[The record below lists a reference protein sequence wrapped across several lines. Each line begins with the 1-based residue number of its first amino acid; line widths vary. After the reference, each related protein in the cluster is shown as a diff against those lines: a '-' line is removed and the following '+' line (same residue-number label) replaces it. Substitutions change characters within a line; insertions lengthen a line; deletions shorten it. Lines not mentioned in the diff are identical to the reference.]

1 MNLIKFININ
11 NKMKLFFK
19 NFSSLILF
27 FNLISFSIQVLK
39 FPFKIKSQS
48 KYSSQ
53 TPNTFLSFSQS
64 QTLSF
69 PVVPNTEDFMCL
81 ELCLSSP
88 KFCRLFAIHGQSF
101 YIWVQD
107 EKNSDKS
114 VEYNKKYNPNKSK
127 TSQVRRILNEYNY
140 DEEQYIKAYSI
151 IDHIYIKDQFLMK
164 GYFLSAIESDSFKGD
179 EGMIGLGYRGTKKE
193 EKYSFIN
200 QLYNNGLIFHRVFTQ
215 SFEKGEQGVI
225 SFGEIP
231 KNIVNDYKNYGRCPV
246 LDKIVDG
253 KRIKNRK
260 WECEI
265 HGIYFGDE
273 YDENKVQK
281 YENTRAS
288 FFSFRPVAL
297 VPKEV
302 FEYFEKNYFQK
313 YINDNI
319 CQKISTLGYDRFG
332 CKKILDDAPKINL
345 VYGDWVMSLSPS
357 KLFSYK
363 KNNELYEFI
372 FYHKHNFETWSLGRP
387 IVRLFHMVYDYQN
400 QEVGFYSKEDVKYI
414 NKENEPMKPK
424 IYEPLPDSEEGINDN
439 DDLEE
444 LNDNDKNK
452 NINKNNVNDII
463 EGIKR
468 ESGITKDSKSNAV
481 KGAEFIQTMFYGFL
495 IIMAILILLF
505 LAFLYYRHKNRPENL
520 SSEYFIK
527 KANELSS
534 NIN

>member
-1 MNLIKFININ
+1 
-11 NKMKLFFK
+11 
-19 NFSSLILF
+19 
-27 FNLISFSIQVLK
+27 
-39 FPFKIKSQS
+39 
-48 KYSSQ
+48 
-53 TPNTFLSFSQS
+53 
-64 QTLSF
+64 
-69 PVVPNTEDFMCL
+69 MCL

-107 EKNSDKS
+107 EKNKDKS
-114 VEYNKKYNPNKSK
+114 IELSKKYNPNKST
-127 TSQVRRILNEYNY
+127 TSQVKRILNEYKY
-140 DEEQYIKAYSI
+140 EEDQYITAYSI

-164 GYFLSAIESDSFKGD
+164 GYFLSAIDSKSFKGD
-179 EGMIGLGYRGTKKE
+179 EGMIGLGYRGSKKE
-193 EKYSFIN
+193 EQYSFIN

-215 SFEKGEQGVI
+215 NFEKGDQGII

-273 YDENKVQK
+273 YDENKVEK

-288 FFSFRPVAL
+288 FFSFRPMAL

-313 YINDNI
+313 YINDGI
-319 CQKISTLGYDRFG
+319 CQKLNTQGYDLFG

-345 VYGDWVMSLSPS
+345 VYGDWVMSLPPN

-363 KNNELYEFI
+363 KNNDLYEFI
-372 FYHKHNFETWSLGRP
+372 FYHKNNFETWSLGRP

-414 NKENEPMKPK
+414 NKENEPIKPK
-424 IYEPLPDSEEGINDN
+424 IYEPLPDSGEGVNDN
-439 DDLEE
+439 DDLDE
-444 LNDNDKNK
+444 LNEEENK
-452 NINKNNVNDII
+452 NMNRNSVNDII
-463 EGIKR
+463 EGIKKD
-468 ESGITKDSKSNAV
+468 SGITKDSKSSTMR
-481 KGAEFIQTMFYGFL
+481 GAELIQKLFYGFL
-495 IIMAILILLF
+495 IIMSILVLIF
-505 LAFLYYRHKNRPENL
+505 LGFLYYRHKHRPENL

-527 KANELSS
+527 KANELSA

>member
-1 MNLIKFININ
+1 
-11 NKMKLFFK
+11 MKLFFK
-19 NFSSLILF
+19 NFSNLLISIT
-27 FNLISFSIQVLK
+27 LISFSLQALN
-39 FPFKIKSQS
+39 FPFKIIS
-48 KYSSQ
+48 KPPSK
-53 TPNTFLSFSQS
+53 TPNTFLSFTESP
-64 QTLSF
+64 TLSF
-69 PVVPNTEDFMCL
+69 PVIPNTEDFMCL

-107 EKNSDKS
+107 EKNKDKS
-114 VEYNKKYNPNKSK
+114 IELSKKYNPNKST
-127 TSQVRRILNEYNY
+127 TSQVKRILNEYKY
-140 DEEQYIKAYSI
+140 EEDQYITAYSI

-164 GYFLSAIESDSFKGD
+164 GYFLSAIDSKSFKGD
-179 EGMIGLGYRGTKKE
+179 EGMIGLGYRGSKKE
-193 EKYSFIN
+193 EQYSFIN

-215 SFEKGEQGVI
+215 NFEKGDQGII

-273 YDENKVQK
+273 YDENKVEK

-288 FFSFRPVAL
+288 FFSFRPMAL

-313 YINDNI
+313 YINDGI
-319 CQKISTLGYDRFG
+319 CQKLNTQGYDLFG

-345 VYGDWVMSLSPS
+345 VYGDWVMSLPPN

-363 KNNELYEFI
+363 KNNDLYEFI
-372 FYHKHNFETWSLGRP
+372 FYHKNNFETWSLGRP

-414 NKENEPMKPK
+414 NKENEPIKPK
-424 IYEPLPDSEEGINDN
+424 IYEPLPDSGEGVNDN
-439 DDLEE
+439 DDLDE
-444 LNDNDKNK
+444 LNEEENK
-452 NINKNNVNDII
+452 NMNRNSVNDII
-463 EGIKR
+463 EGIKKD
-468 ESGITKDSKSNAV
+468 SGITKDSKSSTMR
-481 KGAEFIQTMFYGFL
+481 GAELIQKLFYGFL
-495 IIMAILILLF
+495 IIMAILVLIF
-505 LAFLYYRHKNRPENL
+505 LGFLYYRHKHRPENL

-527 KANELSS
+527 KANELSA

>member
-1 MNLIKFININ
+1 
-11 NKMKLFFK
+11 MKLFFK
-19 NFSSLILF
+19 NFSNLLISIT
-27 FNLISFSIQVLK
+27 LISFSLQALN
-39 FPFKIKSQS
+39 FPFKIIS
-48 KYSSQ
+48 KPPSK
-53 TPNTFLSFSQS
+53 TPNTFLSFAESP
-64 QTLSF
+64 TLSF
-69 PVVPNTEDFMCL
+69 PVIPNTEDFMCL

-107 EKNSDKS
+107 EKNKDKS
-114 VEYNKKYNPNKSK
+114 IELSKKYNPNKST
-127 TSQVRRILNEYNY
+127 TSQVKRILNEYKY
-140 DEEQYIKAYSI
+140 EEDQYITAYSI

-164 GYFLSAIESDSFKGD
+164 GYFLSAIDSKSFKGD
-179 EGMIGLGYRGTKKE
+179 EGMIGLGYRGSKKE
-193 EKYSFIN
+193 EQYSFIN

-215 SFEKGEQGVI
+215 NFEKGDQGII

-273 YDENKVQK
+273 YDENKVEK

-288 FFSFRPVAL
+288 FFSFRPMAL

-313 YINDNI
+313 YINDGI
-319 CQKISTLGYDRFG
+319 CQKLNTQGYDLFG

-345 VYGDWVMSLSPS
+345 VYGDWVMSLPPN

-363 KNNELYEFI
+363 KNNDLYEFI
-372 FYHKHNFETWSLGRP
+372 FYHKNNFETWSLGRP

-414 NKENEPMKPK
+414 NKENEPIKPK
-424 IYEPLPDSEEGINDN
+424 IYEPLPDSGEGVNDN
-439 DDLEE
+439 DDLDE
-444 LNDNDKNK
+444 LNEEENK
-452 NINKNNVNDII
+452 NMNRKSVNDII
-463 EGIKR
+463 EGIKKD
-468 ESGITKDSKSNAV
+468 SGITKDSKSSTMR
-481 KGAEFIQTMFYGFL
+481 GAELIQKLFYGFL
-495 IIMAILILLF
+495 IIMSILVIIF
-505 LAFLYYRHKNRPENL
+505 LGFLYYRHKHRPENL

-527 KANELSS
+527 KANELSA